1 MQLDR
6 IIQVECIRE
15 IIQDRTGYRPVNALR
30 AYDEGM
36 IEVPTDD
43 SYSLPATSSLMF
55 GYPAVSSVEDE
66 RSGRETVAP
75 DWPTTVA
82 SREKQV
88 ARSLFSQGVKQH
100 HSRAT
105 DAQQETDALHELKCK
120 QLIYR

>member
-1 MQLDR
+1 M
-6 IIQVECIRE
+6 
-15 IIQDRTGYRPVNALR
+15 N
-30 AYDEGM
+30 DEGM

-43 SYSLPATSSLMF
+43 SSATSSLMF
-55 GYPAVSSVEDE
+55 GYPTVSSVEDE
-66 RSGRETVAP
+66 RSGRETVAQ

-105 DAQQETDALHELKCK
+105 DAQQELKCK